1 MTASAVSSPAS
12 TRAARCL
19 AVLVCLAASALFAAP
34 AANAQD
40 WGDDESGDWS
50 EPEPAPAPTRTA
62 RPRPTSVRNAAAG
75 WSFRTGIGFTADPDT
90 FLLNFEAPYAFNEWV
105 SAGPMMQVGLEDHY
119 AIVAPTA
126 NLTLRVPDLPGR
138 SFDRVHPFAFAG
150 LGFAYIE
157 KDRGH
162 NDGDGVGFLIDTG
175 VGVEYQ
181 VSEKVFLGTQ
191 MMFNFLPKET
201 KDEGFFYAWQI
212 AGIRFAF

>member
-1 MTASAVSSPAS
+1 MTASVDSKPAK
-12 TRAARCL
+12 TRAGRLL
-19 AVLVCLAASALFAAP
+19 AVLTSLGAAVLFTAP
-34 AANAQD
+34 LANAQD
-40 WGDDESGDWS
+40 WGDDGDEDWS
-50 EPEPAPAPTRTA
+50 NSEPTPA
-62 RPRPTSVRNAAAG
+62 RPRNSSSPSSSRRSAAAG
-75 WSFRTGIGFTADPDT
+75 WSVRAGLGFTADPET

-105 SAGPMMQVGLEDHY
+105 SAGPMMQIGLEDHRT
-119 AIVAPTA
+119 IVAPTA

-138 SFDRVHPFAFAG
+138 AFDGVQPYAFAG
-150 LGFAYIE
+150 MGFAYIE
-157 KDRGH
+157 KDRGR

-201 KDEGFFYAWQI
+201 KGEGFIYAWQI

>member
-1 MTASAVSSPAS
+1 
-12 TRAARCL
+12 
-19 AVLVCLAASALFAAP
+19 
-34 AANAQD
+34 
-40 WGDDESGDWS
+40 
-50 EPEPAPAPTRTA
+50 
-62 RPRPTSVRNAAAG
+62 
-75 WSFRTGIGFTADPDT
+75 
-90 FLLNFEAPYAFNEWV
+90 
-105 SAGPMMQVGLEDHY
+105 MQIGLEDHY

-138 SFDRVHPFAFAG
+138 DFDRVHPYAFAG

-157 KDRGH
+157 KDRGQ

-201 KDEGFFYAWQI
+201 KNEGFFFAWQI